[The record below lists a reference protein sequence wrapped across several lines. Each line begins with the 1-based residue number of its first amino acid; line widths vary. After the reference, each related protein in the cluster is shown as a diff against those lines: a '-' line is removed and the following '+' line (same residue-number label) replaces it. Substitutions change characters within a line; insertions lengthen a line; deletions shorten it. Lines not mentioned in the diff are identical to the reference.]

1 MGYFAA
7 SYAKVADLLINPPA
21 EVNIVGAPGSADELH
36 HAALLLNAP
45 YRIVQLLDPQRD
57 AAHLAAFSLPEEP
70 SPAAYLCIGTTC
82 SAPVTSAAGLVDTV
96 RQMQT
101 MSGPHQVAPG
111 D

>member
-7 SYAKVADLLINPPA
+7 SYAKAADLLLNPPA

-36 HAALLLNAP
+36 RAALLLDAA
-45 YRIVQLLDPQRD
+45 YRIVQVLNPARD
-57 AAHLAAFSLPEEP
+57 AARLAALSLPEEP
-70 SPAAYLCIGTTC
+70 APAAYLCIGTIC
-82 SAPVTSAAGLVDTV
+82 SPPVTSAAGLVDTV

-101 MSGPHQVAPG
+101 MSGPRQVTPG